1 MTIDLIFNL
10 FAVYILQLIVVLVML
25 VVQIDNAKIF
35 ENKTNF
41 FNALIPFIYIWWLI
55 KMGMKNFNELD

>member
-25 VVQIDNAKIF
+25 VVQTDNIKIF

-41 FNALIPFIYIWWLI
+41 FNSLIPFIYIWWLI
-55 KMGMKNFNELD
+55 KMGIKNFKELD

>member
-41 FNALIPFIYIWWLI
+41 FNALITFIYIWCLI